1 MNNPLWT
8 PARDASCK
16 PNLLRIVGYVGTEA
30 KDCAAE
36 MTIGTFDDLVLLHIW
51 LEGPENDLETSVI
64 KLTAKPLKFRAL
76 SLALTSYKVN

>member
-1 MNNPLWT
+1 VNDSLWT

-16 PNLLRIVGYVGTEA
+16 PNLLRIVGYVGAEA

-36 MTIGTFDDLVLLHIW
+36 MSIWTFDDLVLLHIW

-64 KLTAKPLKFRAL
+64 KLTAKPLKFRPL
-76 SLALTSYKVN
+76 SLALTSYIVY